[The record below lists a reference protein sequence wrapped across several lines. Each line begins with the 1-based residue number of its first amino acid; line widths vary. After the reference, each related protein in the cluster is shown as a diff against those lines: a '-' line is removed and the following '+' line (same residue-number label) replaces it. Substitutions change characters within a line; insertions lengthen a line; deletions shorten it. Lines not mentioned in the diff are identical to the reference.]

1 MASRLSDRLLATG
14 VAPAETVRAAIARQA
29 VYGGALDTALLEIDA
44 LAEAPL
50 WSALA
55 AATDLP
61 VPDRALCESPEKVTL
76 PPRAAAELDGAWS
89 ARCRAVPVGR
99 KDGALQ
105 ILCGE
110 PVARAEL
117 AAASAALGIPFT
129 LYVAPEIWLAAVQQA
144 VFDRPM
150 APRLVRLFARVVGA
164 QPVRR
169 WQASYAPEI
178 APEPPAAIERLAPRA
193 PAPVSPPPPPPARS
207 AAQTPP
213 PPPAAWPKPAAP
225 PFDKAAIPDLIERLE
240 MADDPLAAQEALV
253 AITKQ
258 DLGPKP
264 KRWAA
269 WWAQHQD
276 DDRVDWLFEGLSHT
290 TTEIRAAS
298 EEELRALTG
307 QYFGYHFDLPRRERE
322 AARARWQSWWSETR
336 GGAR

>member
-1 MASRLSDRLLATG
+1 
-14 VAPAETVRAAIARQA
+14 
-29 VYGGALDTALLEIDA
+29 
-44 LAEAPL
+44 
-50 WSALA
+50 
-55 AATDLP
+55 

-76 PPRAAAELDGAWS
+76 PARAAAELDGAWS

-117 AAASAALGIPFT
+117 DAASAALGIPFT

-164 QPVRR
+164 QRVRR

-178 APEPPAAIERLAPRA
+178 APEPPAAIERLAPRV
-193 PAPVSPPPPPPARS
+193 PAPVSPPPPPPAARS
-207 AAQTPP
+207 AQTPP
-213 PPPAAWPKPAAP
+213 PAPAPPASPASPKPAAP
-225 PFDKAAIPDLIERLE
+225 RLDKAAIPDLIERLE

-258 DLGPKP
+258 DLGAKP

-269 WWAQHQD
+269 WWEQHQD
-276 DDRVDWLFEGLSHT
+276 DDRVDWLFEGLSHKT
-290 TTEIRAAS
+290 AEIRAAS
-298 EEELRALTG
+298 EDELRALTG
-307 QYFGYHFDLPRRERE
+307 EYFGYHFDLPRRERE

-336 GGAR
+336 GRAR